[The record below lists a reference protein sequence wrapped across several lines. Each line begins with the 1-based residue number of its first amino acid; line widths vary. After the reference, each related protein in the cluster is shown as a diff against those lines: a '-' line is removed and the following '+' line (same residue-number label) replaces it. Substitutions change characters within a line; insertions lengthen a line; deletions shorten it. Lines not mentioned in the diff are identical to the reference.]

1 MSAARILEAATIS
14 GVLSAGFMPSRQS
27 TNHCPLKKLLKSTT
41 LLLALATLIA
51 LSSCSTKPKLINNF
65 CTIFQPL
72 PDEKKEISTY
82 ARKIIEKMEGTIS
95 VSSKQNIETEFYFI
109 IPFSKQIIK

>member
-1 MSAARILEAATIS
+1 
-14 GVLSAGFMPSRQS
+14 
-27 TNHCPLKKLLKSTT
+27 
-41 LLLALATLIA
+41 LIA

-82 ARKIIEKMEGTIS
+82 ARKIIEKMEKNQIKTI
-95 VSSKQNIETEFYFI
+95 EEEFAVFMLNHASINYQKYYLMCVDK
-109 IPFSKQIIK
+109 SGGGH